1 MAYSHD
7 TRPEP
12 AAVQGTGL
20 MAQTHCTGPGPGQE
34 QGMRLGIMGFYIMLC
49 TVLYTPHRDRDRYKE
64 PLLPSINEVAEML
77 CFYTCLPFCPWG
89 CLPRGCT
96 GPWSRGCIQTQSQ
109 AQGVYRPRGCIPAC
123 TEADTSQQ
131 TATAADGTHPT
142 GMHSCFLLWPSHSLF
157 RSRALCMSHNTTR
170 NNRSCSPSP
179 SQTSVNIST

>member
-34 QGMRLGIMGFYIMLC
+34 QGMRLGTMGFYIMLC

-89 CLPRGCT
+89 VSAQGGVQAPGPGAVSRPSPRPRGCT
-96 GPWSRGCIQTQSQ
+96 GPGGVSQHALRQTPPSRQLLLRMVHILLECILVFYC
-109 AQGVYRPRGCIPAC
+109 G
-123 TEADTSQQ
+123 
-131 TATAADGTHPT
+131 HPI
-142 GMHSCFLLWPSHSLF
+142 H
-157 RSRALCMSHNTTR
+157 
-170 NNRSCSPSP
+170 CSGPV
-179 SQTSVNIST
+179 QCV